1 MAGYLVLVARLA
13 LGLPAKQQVEQ
24 LAVVELVVQFFY
36 HPRISR
42 MASYSLVK
50 LFSLSVILVF
60 KLAM

>member
-13 LGLPAKQQVEQ
+13 LGLPAKQQVEL
-24 LAVVELVVQFFY
+24 LAEVEFVVQFFY